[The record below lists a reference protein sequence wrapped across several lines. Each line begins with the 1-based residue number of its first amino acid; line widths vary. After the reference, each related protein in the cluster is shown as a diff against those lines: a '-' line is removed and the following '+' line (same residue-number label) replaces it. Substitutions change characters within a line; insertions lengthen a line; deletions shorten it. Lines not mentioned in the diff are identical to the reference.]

1 MSNMN
6 GGKKI
11 SEERHFRVV
20 DINGKKKH
28 FGGISLK
35 NGQTP
40 INAAM
45 KLLTS
50 IAHEKGLEKMNK
62 LKLGTVHFSIQEYT
76 RGSKGKVYGP
86 YKGYFHEYTAAE
98 KKAAVI
104 KTSNGKYQSFKMK
117 AVVKL
122 MKKTNNKKTNNKTN
136 NKKKGGYVDIDNLCQ
151 HEDGRCIEILGE
163 GSTRRTRNVEP
174 RYCEEHHP
182 PECDF

>member
-1 MSNMN
+1 
-6 GGKKI
+6 
-11 SEERHFRVV
+11 
-20 DINGKKKH
+20 
-28 FGGISLK
+28 
-35 NGQTP
+35 
-40 INAAM
+40 M

-163 GSTRRTRNVEP
+163 GRTRIVDP